1 MFERSRRLLVVA
13 ATAVAGLTAVVFGVT
28 SSPGSAHRAQ
38 AASEPPFK
46 KAADF
51 IAAGQEVPGVH
62 PTLPI
67 CPRLTPDPGFP
78 QQPDQVRVA
87 RQARDVA
94 APAACQA
101 DRTTGLFQAYPRAL
115 AEPRPG
121 GASSSKKTRRP
132 MHSGVAAYHWSGPA
146 TTAYNR
152 HGVSSIIETV
162 NPNVDH
168 VFGAPREFVN
178 GRSFASASDAVNHTE
193 AGWTERSAFGLA
205 QYAYGCGTS
214 FCYYDTSQ
222 QFPLSVGGLYWY
234 RVYHCG
240 DPGQALTCGDIF
252 YNEAWRNLWTS
263 DATKCTNSNGTG
275 NCLVE
280 NRSEV
285 LSEDSTPHP
294 AFGGGGMSFAVGELM
309 LDTMWASWTTSYS
322 TSVISTS
329 PYVIDWG
336 SQYSDFNVCQT
347 AC

>member
-1 MFERSRRLLVVA
+1 MKGGR
-13 ATAVAGLTAVVFGVT
+13 
-28 SSPGSAHRAQ
+28 
-38 AASEPPFK
+38 
-46 KAADF
+46 
-51 IAAGQEVPGVH
+51 
-62 PTLPI
+62 
-67 CPRLTPDPGFP
+67 
-78 QQPDQVRVA
+78 A
-87 RQARDVA
+87 RQGD
-94 APAACQA
+94 
-101 DRTTGLFQAYPRAL
+101 
-115 AEPRPG
+115 
-121 GASSSKKTRRP
+121 
-132 MHSGVAAYHWSGPA
+132 
-146 TTAYNR
+146 
-152 HGVSSIIETV
+152 
-162 NPNVDH
+162 
-168 VFGAPREFVN
+168 VN
-178 GRSFASASDAVNHTE
+178 GRLAKQVFLGVPHELADA
-193 AGWTERSAFGLA
+193 GLPQPGRVDA
-205 QYAYGCGTS
+205 AHDRDREPARLAHDQLGGRRQLVRGGHLGHLHGAAEG
-214 FCYYDTSQ
+214 
-222 QFPLSVGGLYWY
+222 VG
-234 RVYHCG
+234 RAPQIDHCG